1 MKSRNV
7 LQVPAVAAIAVV
19 ALLPPLMMMMQRPVT
34 PTAVCAK
41 DCPVQSP
48 TTGGLGIRSL
58 LSVD

>member
-19 ALLPPLMMMMQRPVT
+19 ALLPPLMMMQRPVT

-41 DCPVQSP
+41 DCPVQSA
-48 TTGGLGIRSL
+48 TTGGWGIRSL